1 MKMIENSK
9 NMGLTT
15 KQILTL
21 TQLERCGRKTAL
33 KVASFA
39 NGLDLV
45 SAADMADFLR
55 DLRES
60 GRVKR
65 LADYSVSDIKN
76 AECMAEDILA
86 KSEQAGIGIVG
97 YYDVQYPK
105 ALRNLVTEKGTT
117 DPPAFL
123 YYKGELSVTELPSIA
138 IIGTRNATAEGIC
151 AGEIFGQKFAES
163 GFNVVSGLAL
173 GCDSAGHCGALNGN
187 GATTAI
193 LAHGLD
199 SVYPVENTDLA
210 HSILDSGG
218 LLLSEYPIGEH
229 VLPNRL
235 VERDRLQA
243 GLAQATLVIQTG
255 EYGGTMHA
263 ANATLAAGKPLFVVK
278 YKSDLLMF
286 SDKVRG
292 NVCLAD
298 KGAAYLTTE
307 NADSVI
313 EGLLSGIFSENAS
326 GKTARQECV
335 QMTMAF

>member
-1 MKMIENSK
+1 MTETKK
-9 NMGLTT
+9 NMGLST

-21 TQLERCGRKTAL
+21 LQLERCGRKTAL
-33 KVASFA
+33 KVARFA
-39 NGLDLV
+39 NGMNLL
-45 SAADMADFLR
+45 SAADLADFLQN
-55 DLRES
+55 LRES

-76 AECMAEDILA
+76 AERLAEVILA
-86 KSEQAGIGIVG
+86 KSTEAGIGVIG
-97 YYDVQYPK
+97 YYDPHYPK
-105 ALRNLVTEKGTT
+105 SLRNLVTEKGTT
-117 DPPAFL
+117 DPPAVL

-173 GCDSAGHCGALNGN
+173 GCDRAGHCGALNGN

-199 SVYPVENTDLA
+199 SVYPTENSDLA
-210 HSILDSGG
+210 QSILDSGG
-218 LLLSEYPIGEH
+218 LLLSEYPIGEQ
-229 VLPNRL
+229 VRPNRL
-235 VERDRLQA
+235 VDRDRLQA
-243 GLAQATLVIQTG
+243 GLAKATLVIQTG

-278 YKSDLLMF
+278 YKSDRLMF

-292 NVCLAD
+292 NMHLAD
-298 KGAAYLTTE
+298 RGAIHFTAE
-307 NADSVI
+307 NAESII
-313 EGLLSGIFSENAS
+313 EGLLAEAHQATRV
-326 GKTARQECV
+326 KTATKIYK
-335 QMTMAF
+335 QMEFAF

>member
-1 MKMIENSK
+1 MTETKK
-9 NMGLTT
+9 NMGLST

-21 TQLERCGRKTAL
+21 MQLKRCGRKTAL
-33 KVASFA
+33 KVARFA
-39 NGLDLV
+39 NGMNLL

-55 DLRES
+55 DLREC

-65 LADYSVSDIKN
+65 LADYSISDIKN
-76 AECMAEDILA
+76 AERIAEEIIA
-86 KSEQAGIGIVG
+86 KSTEAGIGVIS
-97 YYDVQYPK
+97 YYDPQYPN

-117 DPPAFL
+117 DPPAVL

-151 AGEIFGQKFAES
+151 AGEIFGQKFAEN

-199 SVYPVENTDLA
+199 SVYPVENSNLA
-210 HSILDSGG
+210 QSILDSGG
-218 LLLSEYPIGEH
+218 LLLSEFPIGEQ
-229 VLPNRL
+229 VRPNRL
-235 VERDRLQA
+235 IDRDRLQA
-243 GLAQATLVIQTG
+243 GLAKATLVIQTG

-278 YKSDLLMF
+278 YKSDRLMF
-286 SDKVRG
+286 SDNVRG
-292 NVCLAD
+292 NIYLAD
-298 KGAAYLTTE
+298 RGAILFTAE
-307 NADSVI
+307 NAESII
-313 EGLLSGIFSENAS
+313 ESLLAEAHHATQV
-326 GKTARQECV
+326 KTATQIYK
-335 QMTMAF
+335 QMEFAF